1 MFRISFWSYSGERAI
16 KTFAQTAIAMIGTN
30 SVGLFDLNWTSIL
43 GVSGTAALLSI
54 LTSIVAVKTT
64 NPNL

>member
-1 MFRISFWSYSGERAI
+1 MFRISFWSYSGERSI

-30 SVGLFDLNWTSIL
+30 SVGLFDLNWLSII

-54 LTSIVAVKTT
+54 LTSIVSVNTT

>member
-1 MFRISFWSYSGERAI
+1 MFRISFWSYSGERSLKA
-16 KTFAQTAIAMIGTN
+16 FAQTAIAMIGTN
-30 SVGLFDLNWTSIL
+30 AVGLFELDWISII

-54 LTSIVAVKTT
+54 LTSIVAVKIT